1 MWPSSNR
8 LGHIPFTDVMRVRV
22 PQAMPNQFQMKKIP
36 LNVKC
41 DCGATKKQ
49 HFKGEGQCMVNA
61 CTWFH
66 PNIKYI
72 NRISK
77 RAVV

>member
-1 MWPSSNR
+1 
-8 LGHIPFTDVMRVRV
+8 
-22 PQAMPNQFQMKKIP
+22 MKKIP

-72 NRISK
+72 NKISK